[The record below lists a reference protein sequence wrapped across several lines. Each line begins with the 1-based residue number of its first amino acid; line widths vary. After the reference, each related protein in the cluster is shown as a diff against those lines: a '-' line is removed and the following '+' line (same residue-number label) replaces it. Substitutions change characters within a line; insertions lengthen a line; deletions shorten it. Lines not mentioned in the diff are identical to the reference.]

1 MSNSHETT
9 KCGKVVYAKIASV
22 SGCVLP
28 WVSETKYLGY
38 FIKYIVNSKSFKC
51 SIDAAKR
58 AFCRSANSMFGKIE
72 KIA

>member
-1 MSNSHETT
+1 MSNSHVTT
-9 KCGKVVYAKIASV
+9 RCGKAIYAKIASV

-38 FIKYIVNSKSFKC
+38 YIVNSKSFKC

-58 AFCRSANSMFGKIE
+58 LSVALLRACLVK
-72 KIA
+72 